1 MEKKTCGQVVLMLK
15 NPPANAGDLGDAG
28 SIPESGRSPGGANGN
43 PLQYPCLE
51 NPLDTGIWQAT
62 VHRVAQSWTRMKLLH
77 THTGKT
83 FSAWCA
89 ILWALQMHMVTQAL
103 RHQDAEQWGHPPG
116 TFHVSLC
123 GQPLSLPTAII
134 DLSPVPIGF
143 ALPTCHINEIICY
156 VIFWAWLLSLSITY
170 VGFIHFIAYT
180 SSLFLLLLYGRT
192 SSV

>member
-15 NPPANAGDLGDAG
+15 NPTANAGDLRDAG

-51 NPLDTGIWQAT
+51 NPLDTGIWRAT
-62 VHRVAQSWTRMKLLH
+62 VHRVAQSWTQSDLARRQARLSLH
-77 THTGKT
+77 GVQ
-83 FSAWCA
+83 FSELCKCIWLCS
-89 ILWALQMHMVTQAL
+89 HC
-103 RHQDAEQWGHPPG
+103 HHEDAQQWGHPTE
-116 TFHVSLC
+116 TFRVSLC

-143 ALPTCHINEIICY
+143 ALPACHINEITRY

-180 SSLFLLLLYGRT
+180 SSLFLFLLYGRT